1 MTKMRLFFFCI
12 LCVCT
17 PDSQSSVK
25 ENKLNIFKT
34 DKSEKILYCL
44 MCKKKKHCA
53 DDVELPECSDTQ
65 HEEQK
70 VCVKF
75 SRRSRTVLYVSILL
89 NATSHGPFSATVEAS

>member
-1 MTKMRLFFFCI
+1 M
-12 LCVCT
+12 CT

-34 DKSEKILYCL
+34 DKNEKILYCS
-44 MCKKKKHCA
+44 MCNKHCV

-70 VCVKF
+70 VCVKC
-75 SRRSRTVLYVSILL
+75 S
-89 NATSHGPFSATVEAS
+89 